1 MPEKILSIRG
11 ALSNPLRRRI
21 IVMLLENPGMS
32 VRQLAR
38 ALGVG
43 VGSLSGH
50 LLILQRL
57 GLVREERNGNR
68 LQLYVNEKYVAGRWS
83 RWPSSTRYRRT

>member
-1 MPEKILSIRG
+1 MPEKILSIRD

-21 IVMLLENPGMS
+21 ITLLLDNPGMS
-32 VRQLAR
+32 IRELARQLD
-38 ALGVG
+38 VG
-43 VGSLSGH
+43 VGSLTGH

-68 LQLYVNEKYVAGRWS
+68 VFLYINDEYLLRV
-83 RWPSSTRYRRT
+83 

>member
-1 MPEKILSIRG
+1 MPGKILSMRE

-21 IVMLLENPGMS
+21 VITLLENPGIN

-38 ALGVG
+38 TLGVG
-43 VGSLSGH
+43 AGSLSGH

-57 GLVREERNGNR
+57 ELVREERNGNKIS
-68 LQLYVNEKYVAGRWS
+68 LYLNEKFLIQPRG
-83 RWPSSTRYRRT
+83 